1 MHSCC
6 FQLGLGGESHAQSWL
21 SEEDYWQ
28 AVWPNT
34 PIPTALQE
42 LLKSVPSG
50 WLHNDELSTLDY

>member
-1 MHSCC
+1 MLW
-6 FQLGLGGESHAQSWL
+6 QLALGGESHAQSRV

-42 LLKSVPSG
+42 LLKPITSG
-50 WLHNDELSTLDY
+50 WLHIH